1 MSSYSVFI
9 PRVFSNIR
17 TNRISDVFH
26 NLNIGDVEKVDL
38 IAKTNADGAS
48 YNMAFVH
55 LAGLYDTPEARA
67 FRHDVEDPETKA
79 KLVYEDPWFW
89 IVLPF
94 EKKERVVPTMNPSAE
109 PFVPQYEHPQL
120 VPFTVMTPQGPMWQ
134 WGIPGISLPTPVSTK
149 QFVPPQVMYGN
160 VGNKVRTQPRKRIN
174 VPKKTVIQPV
184 YDYNTQ
190 EFVEPVVMS
199 KPALK
204 RCNTGCPREE
214 GEVIDK
220 DEDEDVG
227 F

>member
-38 IAKTNADGAS
+38 IAKTNPNGDS

-55 LAGLYDTPEARA
+55 FTGLYDTPEGLA

-94 EKKERVVPTMNPSAE
+94 EKKERVVPTMNPIAA
-109 PFVPQYEHPQL
+109 PFVPQYEAPQM
-120 VPFTVMTPQGPMWQ
+120 VQFCVMTPQGPMWQ
-134 WGIPGISLPTPVSTK
+134 WGIPSVSLPTPVSTK

-160 VGNKVRTQPRKRIN
+160 LNNKARKHPRKRIN
-174 VPKKTVIQPV
+174 VPKTKVNDSPK
-184 YDYNTQ
+184 
-190 EFVEPVVMS
+190 MS
-199 KPALK
+199 IIIPPLDL
-204 RCNTGCPREE
+204 EE
-214 GEVIDK
+214 GEVSDG
-220 DEDEDVG
+220 DG